1 MGTNDDLNDK
11 KKERF
16 LEKFKEI
23 KTVYTACQSIKL
35 ARRTLYNWLKEDAEF
50 KASFDEIRLGIGDDL
65 ESIAF
70 KLIEKMEKD
79 EEYGKPLLLITML
92 NANNS
97 KYKSTDS
104 SSDESRQ
111 LMEDFRKMRAE
122 SKKPKVVKEAED
134 IINDPDTK

>member
-1 MGTNDDLNDK
+1 MTK

-35 ARRTLYNWLKEDAEF
+35 PRRTLYNWLKEDAEF